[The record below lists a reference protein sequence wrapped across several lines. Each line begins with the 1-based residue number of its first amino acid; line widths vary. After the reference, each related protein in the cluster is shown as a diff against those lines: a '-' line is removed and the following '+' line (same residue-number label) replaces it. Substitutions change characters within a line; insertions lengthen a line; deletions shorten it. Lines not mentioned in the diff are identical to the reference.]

1 MKPKLKCET
10 HKPQGRHKGPGG
22 KRRKR
27 KDSPPSHVD
36 SKDKDKNDSVT
47 EDERERKTRQDDRGY
62 LQSWFPKN
70 RVAQNIADKTRRAGC
85 GGQL

>member
-36 SKDKDKNDSVT
+36 SKDNKDDSVAKAK
-47 EDERERKTRQDDRGY
+47 RERKKRQDGSGY
-62 LQSWFPKN
+62 FQSSFP
-70 RVAQNIADKTRRAGC
+70 
-85 GGQL
+85 

>member
-36 SKDKDKNDSVT
+36 SKDKDDSVAKAK
-47 EDERERKTRQDDRGY
+47 RERKKRQDGSGY
-62 LQSWFPKN
+62 FQSCFP
-70 RVAQNIADKTRRAGC
+70 
-85 GGQL
+85 

>member
-27 KDSPPSHVD
+27 KDSPPSHVNSKAKDD
-36 SKDKDKNDSVT
+36 SVAKDK
-47 EDERERKTRQDDRGY
+47 RERKKRQDGRGY
-62 LQSWFPKN
+62 FQNCFP
-70 RVAQNIADKTRRAGC
+70 
-85 GGQL
+85 

>member
-27 KDSPPSHVD
+27 KDRPPSHVD
-36 SKDKDKNDSVT
+36 SKDKDDSVAKAK
-47 EDERERKTRQDDRGY
+47 RERKKRQDGSGY
-62 LQSWFPKN
+62 FQSCFP
-70 RVAQNIADKTRRAGC
+70 
-85 GGQL
+85 

>member
-1 MKPKLKCET
+1 MKLKLKCET

-36 SKDKDKNDSVT
+36 SKDKDDSVA
-47 EDERERKTRQDDRGY
+47 EAKRERKKRQDGSGY
-62 LQSWFPKN
+62 LQSCFP
-70 RVAQNIADKTRRAGC
+70 
-85 GGQL
+85 

>member
-27 KDSPPSHVD
+27 KERQPGHVD
-36 SKDKDKNDSVT
+36 SKDKYKNDSVAR
-47 EDERERKTRQDDRGY
+47 DKRKRKKRQDGSGY
-62 LQSWFPKN
+62 FQSCFP
-70 RVAQNIADKTRRAGC
+70 
-85 GGQL
+85 

>member
-27 KDSPPSHVD
+27 KDSPPSHVNSKAKDD
-36 SKDKDKNDSVT
+36 SVAKDK
-47 EDERERKTRQDDRGY
+47 RERKKRQDGSGY
-62 LQSWFPKN
+62 FPS
-70 RVAQNIADKTRRAGC
+70 C
-85 GGQL
+85 FP

>member
-10 HKPQGRHKGPGG
+10 HKPQCRHKGPGG

-36 SKDKDKNDSVT
+36 SKDKDDSVAKAK
-47 EDERERKTRQDDRGY
+47 RERKKRQDGSGY
-62 LQSWFPKN
+62 FQSCFP
-70 RVAQNIADKTRRAGC
+70 
-85 GGQL
+85 